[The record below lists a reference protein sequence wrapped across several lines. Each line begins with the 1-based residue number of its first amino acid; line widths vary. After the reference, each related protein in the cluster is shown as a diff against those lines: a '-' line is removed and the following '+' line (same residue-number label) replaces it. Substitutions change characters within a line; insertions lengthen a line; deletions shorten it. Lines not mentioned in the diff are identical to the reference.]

1 MPPFEKNGYVVA
13 CSATGEA
20 IVIDPGDEV
29 AQLIA
34 IVRRTGVTV
43 RYIMLT
49 HSHLDHISGCN
60 EAKAEWDV
68 PLVLHKDDLFL
79 YERAV
84 QQGIAFGIRM
94 VAQPPIDA
102 WFDQQAHWTFGQC
115 TVDVHHT
122 PGHSPGQVCLQIGE
136 SGQPATRLFVG
147 DTLFPRVHH
156 DERGCGISKRQHHQD
171 RGAERKKRQRI
182 DGDAPRVVAEKGEAV
197 NGQET
202 FEECR
207 LCACGLSGRRACR
220 RLPGRSVF
228 RPIRRDLG

>member
-1 MPPFEKNGYVVA
+1 MLIESCAVPPFEKNGYVVA
-13 CSATGEA
+13 CPVTGEA

-29 AQLIA
+29 DQLIA

-94 VAQPPIDA
+94 RPQPPIDA
-102 WFDQQAHWTFGQC
+102 WFDRAAAL
-115 TVDVHHT
+115 DVRALH
-122 PGHSPGQVCLQIGE
+122 
-136 SGQPATRLFVG
+136 
-147 DTLFPRVHH
+147 
-156 DERGCGISKRQHHQD
+156 
-171 RGAERKKRQRI
+171 
-182 DGDAPRVVAEKGEAV
+182 
-197 NGQET
+197 
-202 FEECR
+202 
-207 LCACGLSGRRACR
+207 GRRAPHAR
-220 RLPGRSVF
+220 AQPRAGLPAGRPGAGSPPSTCSSATRCLPARSAAPTCLAAITTTLLRSVRDVLF
-228 RPIRRDLG
+228 PLGDDCRVYPGHGPATTIGEERRSNPFLADERRTPNVER